1 MAENPA
7 SVTDLTARSLRTLT
21 DIEQQV
27 GTTLLGD
34 AWTILTSSLPSL
46 SSRLD
51 TDTDTD
57 TGALS
62 ALVVQVECAM
72 VLRVLNNPDG
82 MLQQSVDDYTMRLDA
97 SRSTGSLYMSDLE
110 RSLLV
115 DSGGPSDGAFT
126 IRPAG
131 FTPSSAGWCGW

>member
-46 SSRLD
+46 SSRL
-51 TDTDTD
+51 DTD

-131 FTPSSAGWCGW
+131 VTPPSAGWCGW